1 MAMRKFRFSG
11 ETTALALVV
20 LLLVW
25 YLFAV
30 TAKVPFLPSPIAV
43 LQNIFHHFVSDGMYL
58 HLLASLGRIAA
69 GIAISLLI
77 GLTLGLSMGYFS
89 RFDDLLSPMIYLLY
103 PIPKIA
109 LLPLVMLICGLGEAA
124 KVTMIVLIVVFQVT
138 VSSRD
143 ATKAIPQET
152 YACLK
157 VLGASHRTMFRR
169 IVVPATLPAIF
180 SSLRVSM
187 GTALSVLFFTE
198 TFGARYGMGY
208 YIMNSWTRVNYVDMF
223 TGIVLL
229 GLLGYALFAVIDC
242 FSARCCRWQ
251 PLDEKYGGEG
261 ASLKTGKRI

>member
-1 MAMRKFRFSG
+1 M
-11 ETTALALVV
+11 ALVV
-20 LLLVW
+20 LLIVW

-30 TAKVPFLPSPIAV
+30 TVKVPFLPSPIAV
-43 LQNIFHHFVSDGMYL
+43 LQNICLHFISDGMYL

-69 GIAISLLI
+69 GIGISLLL
-77 GLTLGLSMGYFS
+77 GLSLGLSMGYFS
-89 RFDDLLSPMIYLLY
+89 RFDALLSPMVYLLY

-124 KVTMIVLIVVFQVT
+124 KVTMIVLIVLFQVI

-143 ATKAIPQET
+143 AAKAIPRET

-208 YIMNSWTRVNYVDMF
+208 YIMNAWTRVNYVDMF

-229 GLLGYALFAVIDC
+229 AIMGYALFALIDGL
-242 FSARCCRWQ
+242 SVRCCRWKPQ
-251 PLDEKYGGEG
+251 VGKSRGEG
-261 ASLKTGKRI
+261 ISL

>member
-1 MAMRKFRFSG
+1 MAMKKLRFSG
-11 ETTALALVV
+11 DTTLWAFIA
-20 LLLVW
+20 LLVFW
-25 YLFAV
+25 YLFSV
-30 TAKVPFLPSPIAV
+30 TLKVAFLPSPVAV
-43 LQNIFHHFVSDGMYL
+43 LQNIFFHFISGGMYL
-58 HLLASLGRIAA
+58 HLFASLGRIAA

-77 GLTLGLSMGYFS
+77 GLAIGLSMGYFP
-89 RFDDLLSPMIYLLY
+89 RFDEVFSPLVYLLY

-143 ATKAIPQET
+143 AAKAIPQET

-157 VLGASHRTMFRR
+157 VLGASHKTMFRR
-169 IVVPATLPAIF
+169 VVFPATLPAIF

-229 GLLGYALFAVIDC
+229 GLLGYVLFAVIDGLYL
-242 FSARCCRWQ
+242 RCCRWQ
-251 PLDEKYGGEG
+251 PLGEKHGGEG
-261 ASLKTGKRI
+261 VSLERSVK

>member
-1 MAMRKFRFSG
+1 MAMKKSRFSG
-11 ETTALALVV
+11 ETTLWALITVLVC
-20 LLLVW
+20 W
-25 YLFAV
+25 YLLSL
-30 TAKVPFLPSPIAV
+30 TLKVAFLPSPVAV
-43 LQNIFHHFVSDGMYL
+43 VKNIGLHFISGGMYL
-58 HLLASLGRIAA
+58 HLLASLGRIAV
-69 GIAISLLI
+69 GIAFSLLL
-77 GLTLGLSMGYFS
+77 GLAVGLSMGYFP
-89 RFDDLLSPMIYLLY
+89 RFDRIFSPLVYLLY

-109 LLPLVMLICGLGEAA
+109 LLPLVMLICGLGEGA

-143 ATKAIPQET
+143 AAKAIPRET
-152 YACLK
+152 YACLN

-208 YIMNSWTRVNYVDMF
+208 YIMNAWTRVNYIDMF

-229 GLLGYALFAVIDC
+229 GLLGYALFAFIDGLHR
-242 FSARCCRWQ
+242 RCCRWQ
-251 PLDEKYGGEG
+251 PFGEKQVGEG
-261 ASLKTGKRI
+261 VSLGRLAK